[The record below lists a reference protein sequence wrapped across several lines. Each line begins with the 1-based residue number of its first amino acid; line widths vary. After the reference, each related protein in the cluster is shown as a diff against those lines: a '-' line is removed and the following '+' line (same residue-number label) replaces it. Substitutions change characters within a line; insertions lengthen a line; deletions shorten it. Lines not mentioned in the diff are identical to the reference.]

1 MARAMFDYTKAVL
14 SKVSFDVNLF
24 CKELQKAMNRLLPYE
39 IEELKIWVD
48 NLLKQNP
55 QLNLNQCLIYLNP

>member
-14 SKVSFDVNLF
+14 KKVSFDVNLF
-24 CKELQKAMNRLLPYE
+24 CKELKKAMKRLLPYE

-48 NLLKQNP
+48 ALVRQNP
-55 QLNLNQCLIYLNP
+55 QLIQCLILLNP

>member
-14 SKVSFDVNLF
+14 SKVSFDASLF
-24 CKELQKAMNRLLPYE
+24 CKELQKALSRLLPYE

-48 NLLKQNP
+48 SLIKQNP
-55 QLNLNQCLIYLNP
+55 QLDQCLVYLNP